1 MCYGQRGEIRKRYR
15 VRQKDQLEALRLVT
29 GSVVLL
35 LGNSLNIKAAVR
47 ITEAGTGSSGRA
59 GTRR

>member
-1 MCYGQRGEIRKRYR
+1 M
-15 VRQKDQLEALRLVT
+15 RQKDQLEALRLVT